1 MKKIRL
7 RKMPKLGLRNIKTAL
22 SIVLCIWFYHVIDRG
37 TNGAL
42 LATIAAVICMQDSIQ
57 KSVKE
62 GLNRVSGTILGG
74 FLGVLFMYLPMTIGN
89 YILWISFI
97 FLGIVLYIYL
107 CNVFRIRDSIIIG
120 TIVFLIIVLDEKA
133 HDLPW
138 LYAINRVLDT
148 FAGILVAVCV
158 NYFLFRPKPDQVARE
173 LEEVDFRY
181 VIAEAEKQ
189 KLFHWSGGT
198 TTELFIYPEDCLYGD
213 RDFEWRISS
222 AKVLLKSSNFTKLP
236 DYMRRLMVLEGKMKL
251 AHQDQH
257 QVVLAPYDQDYFDG
271 DWATRSQ
278 GCCTDFNVMLQ
289 DGQEGKIEALPK
301 TEKRGFD
308 SSLFTS
314 YYVLADEVV
323 LKISQGT
330 KVLVEE
336 KLAKSDFIL
345 FYPLEEANASELTIC
360 LMSPQDTGDSMIA
373 VETVII
379 PLEEG

>member
-1 MKKIRL
+1 
-7 RKMPKLGLRNIKTAL
+7 
-22 SIVLCIWFYHVIDRG
+22 
-37 TNGAL
+37 
-42 LATIAAVICMQDSIQ
+42 
-57 KSVKE
+57 
-62 GLNRVSGTILGG
+62 
-74 FLGVLFMYLPMTIGN
+74 
-89 YILWISFI
+89 
-97 FLGIVLYIYL
+97 
-107 CNVFRIRDSIIIG
+107 
-120 TIVFLIIVLDEKA
+120 
-133 HDLPW
+133 
-138 LYAINRVLDT
+138 
-148 FAGILVAVCV
+148 
-158 NYFLFRPKPDQVARE
+158 
-173 LEEVDFRY
+173 
-181 VIAEAEKQ
+181 
-189 KLFHWSGGT
+189 
-198 TTELFIYPEDCLYGD
+198 
-213 RDFEWRISS
+213 
-222 AKVLLKSSNFTKLP
+222 
-236 DYMRRLMVLEGKMKL
+236 MRRLMVLEGKMKL

>member
-181 VIAEAEKQ
+181 VI
-189 KLFHWSGGT
+189 G
-198 TTELFIYPEDCLYGD
+198 
-213 RDFEWRISS
+213 R
-222 AKVLLKSSNFTKLP
+222 
-236 DYMRRLMVLEGKMKL
+236 
-251 AHQDQH
+251 
-257 QVVLAPYDQDYFDG
+257 
-271 DWATRSQ
+271 
-278 GCCTDFNVMLQ
+278 
-289 DGQEGKIEALPK
+289 
-301 TEKRGFD
+301 
-308 SSLFTS
+308 
-314 YYVLADEVV
+314 
-323 LKISQGT
+323 
-330 KVLVEE
+330 
-336 KLAKSDFIL
+336 
-345 FYPLEEANASELTIC
+345 
-360 LMSPQDTGDSMIA
+360 
-373 VETVII
+373 
-379 PLEEG
+379 